1 MDDRTQIA
9 DIDPSMV
16 IEEYDDAES
25 PPCPRCGKD
34 DNEDVLILCDG
45 CDMGYHTYCVDLESV
60 PAGHWF
66 CDDCTINQPIEPVTG
81 SLRTQHRSASRRTRA
96 QQRRSRQRAQAA
108 SSNWARVW
116 QSVWDHLN
124 IDLDFPYHDSQTTSQ
139 RRPIRRRNYQ
149 AWERRFEVA
158 ERQGAS
164 HRLQDIASELGFDR
178 PTLSRPR
185 IEPPEP
191 ESVEEL
197 LAWNALEKA
206 RDIEA
211 DPIKTRKRKSATNSP
226 SERDS
231 SKRRRMR
238 KSATTSPTD
247 FVPAPQ
253 PERPLK
259 RPQTRRIHNIQ
270 DVSSDSAA
278 EASTP
283 RRQSAAAITSTHTT
297 EPMSAG
303 TGPSFLKSLL
313 KEVESSAA
321 PEESKGQ
328 NRLQLT
334 MPYAIHSD
342 HSSPRYS
349 SPGASPTAS
358 NHPSPRPL
366 STTPPPLFSGRA
378 GSEVPLTSNVEPIY
392 SAPEFFP
399 ERSPLLEP
407 LPHRP
412 NRASLPFACDSRRS
426 RPSLQGIS
434 DSSPPQSHEAT
445 PTRANMPLSAKED
458 IQKLVKDAL
467 KVPYKNKEVSKEQY
481 TEINRTVSRMLY
493 DEVGESANLS
503 SEAVEN
509 WKRMANEEVAKAVQS
524 LRGTASTTAEL

>member
-1 MDDRTQIA
+1 
-9 DIDPSMV
+9 
-16 IEEYDDAES
+16 
-25 PPCPRCGKD
+25 
-34 DNEDVLILCDG
+34 
-45 CDMGYHTYCVDLESV
+45 MGYHTYCVDLDSV
-60 PAGHWF
+60 PAGQWF
-66 CDDCTINQPIEPVTG
+66 CDDCTTHRAIEPVIG
-81 SLRTQHRSASRRTRA
+81 SIAPVRSSSRRTRA
-96 QQRRSRQRAQAA
+96 QQRQLRQRAQAA

-124 IDLDFPYHDSQTTSQ
+124 IDLDFPYHDSQNTNP
-139 RRPIRRRNYQ
+139 RRLTQSRNYH
-149 AWERRFEVA
+149 AWERRYEVA

-164 HRLQDIASELGFDR
+164 HRFRDAAYNFGLDR
-178 PTLSRPR
+178 PTVRRPP
-185 IEPPEP
+185 IEPPEL

-211 DPIKTRKRKSATNSP
+211 DPSKIGKRKSTTNSP
-226 SERDS
+226 SDKEP
-231 SKRRRMR
+231 SKKRKVR
-238 KSATTSPTD
+238 KSATTSPTES
-247 FVPAPQ
+247 APVLRS
-253 PERPLK
+253 ERPLK
-259 RPQTRRIHNIQ
+259 RPQTRRIYNIQ
-270 DVSSDSAA
+270 DFSADSTA
-278 EASTP
+278 ECSTP
-283 RRQSAAAITSTHTT
+283 RRQNTNKVTSNS
-297 EPMSAG
+297 PDSMAAG

-328 NRLQLT
+328 TRLQLT
-334 MPYAIHSD
+334 LPNAIPSD

-358 NHPSPRPL
+358 NHPSPRAL
-366 STTPPPLFSGRA
+366 STTPPPLLCGRA

-392 SAPEFFP
+392 PAPEFSP
-399 ERSPLLEP
+399 ERSPPLEP

-412 NRASLPFACDSRRS
+412 HCASVLSNTDTRRSRRS
-426 RPSLQGIS
+426 LNGYI
-434 DSSPPQSHEAT
+434 DSSPPRSHEVS

-503 SEAVEN
+503 SEAVDN
-509 WKRMANEEVAKAVQS
+509 WKRIAIEEVAKAVQS
-524 LRGTASTTAEL
+524 LRKAASTATEI

>member
-1 MDDRTQIA
+1 
-9 DIDPSMV
+9 MV

-25 PPCPRCGKD
+25 PPCPRCGRD

-45 CDMGYHTYCVDLESV
+45 CDMGYHTYCVDLDSV
-60 PAGHWF
+60 PVGHWF
-66 CDDCTINQPIEPVTG
+66 CDDCAINQAIEPVTG
-81 SLRTQHRSASRRTRA
+81 SIRTQYRSASRRTRA
-96 QQRRSRQRAQAA
+96 QQRRSRRRAQAA

-124 IDLDFPYHDSQTTSQ
+124 IDLDFPYHDSQTTSP
-139 RRPIRRRNYQ
+139 RRPTQRRNYQ

-164 HRLQDIASELGFDR
+164 HRFRDAASELGFDR
-178 PTLSRPR
+178 PTISRPR
-185 IEPPEP
+185 IESPEP

-211 DPIKTRKRKSATNSP
+211 DPIKTRKRKSTTNSP
-226 SERDS
+226 SDRDS
-231 SKRRRMR
+231 SKRRKMR
-238 KSATTSPTD
+238 KSTTTSPTEL
-247 FVPAPQ
+247 VPAQQ

-270 DVSSDSAA
+270 DLSIDSAA
-278 EASTP
+278 ELSTL
-283 RRQSAAAITSTHTT
+283 RRPSATVVTSNTPDPTAAG
-297 EPMSAG
+297 M
-303 TGPSFLKSLL
+303 GPSFLKSLL

-334 MPYAIHSD
+334 LSYAIPSD

-349 SPGASPTAS
+349 SPGASPIAS
-358 NHPSPRPL
+358 NHPSPRAL
-366 STTPPPLFSGRA
+366 STTPPPLRSGRA
-378 GSEVPLTSNVEPIY
+378 GSDVPLTSNVEPIY
-392 SAPEFFP
+392 PAPEFSP
-399 ERSPLLEP
+399 ERSPPLEP
-407 LPHRP
+407 LPYRP
-412 NRASLPFACDSRRS
+412 NRTSVLFAPDIRRS
-426 RPSLQGIS
+426 RPSLQGS
-434 DSSPPQSHEAT
+434 FDSSPSQSHEAS

-481 TEINRTVSRMLY
+481 TEINRKVSRMLY
-493 DEVGESANLS
+493 DEVGESVNLS

-509 WKRMANEEVAKAVQS
+509 WKRVANEEVAKAVQS
-524 LRGTASTTAEL
+524 LRRAASTATEL